1 MRTHFDHELAAIR
14 ARILDLGGRV
24 SDATARAVHA
34 LTHLDVQE
42 AQDVKRDDRTSDELR
57 YAIENACLVSMATQ
71 QPMARDLRALLGA
84 AFVAVELE
92 RCGDYAKGIARAARR
107 IARGPAAEPV
117 TFNLLDMSA
126 AALGMLARSLAAFA
140 AADPLAARA
149 VIAED
154 EGLDALYDTLLKA
167 VVARMSAEPDF
178 SERGI
183 WLLHAGHCL
192 ERIGD
197 RATNVAE
204 RVVFI
209 TTGSLTGDLNIH
221 PPERAR
227 ALPTHG

>member
-1 MRTHFDHELAAIR
+1 MRPHFDQELADIR
-14 ARILDLGGRV
+14 ARILDLGARV
-24 SDATARAVHA
+24 SEATTRSVHA

-92 RCGDYAKGIARAARR
+92 RCGDYAKGIAKAARK
-107 IARGPAAEPV
+107 IAREAASDSEV
-117 TFNLLDMSA
+117 FNLNEMAGA
-126 AALGMLARSLAAFA
+126 ARGMLERSLAAFA
-140 AADPLAARA
+140 AADPLAGRA
-149 VIAED
+149 IIAED
-154 EGLDALYDTLLKA
+154 ERLDALYDALLKA
-167 VVARMSAEPDF
+167 VVTRMSAEPEF

-204 RVVFI
+204 RVIFI
-209 TTGSLTGDLNIH
+209 ATGSITGDLNTH
-221 PPERAR
+221 RPERAR
-227 ALPTHG
+227 ALR